1 MSLDFTPLAGEPRLL
16 LEAELR
22 PVQGSRFQ
30 PTGFPN
36 LGPAVYASPDG
47 NGQTVLVES
56 AQSMAN
62 RLEAVCWDEA
72 GGRLGSA
79 TSWSAADQGGR
90 CSGSTTHQFGVGSTP
105 HEFAVH
111 S

>member
-1 MSLDFTPLAGEPRLL
+1 MSLDFSPLARAPRLL
-16 LEAELR
+16 MSAELR

-36 LGPAVYASPDG
+36 LGPAVYATPDG
-47 NGQTVLVES
+47 SGQTVLVES

-72 GGRLGSA
+72 EDD
-79 TSWSAADQGGR
+79 WVPHCAA
-90 CSGSTTHQFGVGSTP
+90 CH
-105 HEFAVH
+105 
-111 S
+111 